1 MASTAAYSD
10 AEMTK
15 DKLNDDLQLLF
26 VTLVLEHA
34 EAVCKSIDEKKQPPP
49 LYLLLLGTAGT
60 GKTTAT
66 QTMLQELQGQV
77 KATGL
82 ISEFFRVAAP
92 TGTAAF
98 NVRFNATTLHRLMR
112 WFNPSFFQE
121 LTDPDR
127 LHALQKSLEKTQI
140 LVIDEISMWA
150 VR

>member
-10 AEMTK
+10 AEKTK

-34 EAVCKSIDEKKQPPP
+34 EAVLKSIDEKKQPPP

-66 QTMLQELQGQV
+66 QTMLQELQEQL

-82 ISEFFRVAAP
+82 ISEFSRVAAP
-92 TGTAAF
+92 TGTAAV
-98 NVRFNATTLHRLMR
+98 NVRCM
-112 WFNPSFFQE
+112 S
-121 LTDPDR
+121 
-127 LHALQKSLEKTQI
+127 HALVHSEFLPRAHGSRSPACSPEVPGQDSTFGY
-140 LVIDEISMWA
+140 
-150 VR
+150 